1 LSIFMENLRA
11 IALMVLSMAGFA
23 IEDMLIK
30 YIALEMPT
38 GQFLMLIGAGGA
50 LIFTLM
56 AWRQGQAV
64 LSADFLQ
71 PTIIIRNLGEVI
83 GTLGFVTALVL
94 TPLSS
99 ASAILQATPLAVTL
113 GAALF
118 LREAVGWRRWSA
130 ILIGFCGV
138 VAVIRPGLEG
148 FQPASLFAVLGVI
161 GLATRDVAT
170 RATPATISSL
180 VLSAHGFG
188 MLVPAGAFLLWISGG
203 AVAPSAQGYGLLFA
217 ALIIGVS
224 AYYALTLS
232 MRLGDVAVVTP
243 FRYVRLVF
251 ALFIGVTVFHEQ
263 PDAWTLGGAAI
274 IILSGLYTFF
284 RERQLGLKTRS

>member
-1 LSIFMENLRA
+1 MENLRA

-64 LSADFLQ
+64 LSADFLR

-138 VAVIRPGLEG
+138 VVVIRPGLEG

>member
-1 LSIFMENLRA
+1 MENLRA
-11 IALMVLSMAGFA
+11 ISLMVLSMAGFA

-30 YIALEMPT
+30 IIALEMPT
-38 GQFLMLIGAGGA
+38 GQFLILIGAGGA
-50 LIFTLM
+50 LIFTAM
-56 AWRQGQAV
+56 SRRQGQAV
-64 LSADFLQ
+64 LSADFLR
-71 PTIIIRNLGEVI
+71 PSIIIRNLGEVI

-118 LREAVGWRRWSA
+118 LGEAVGWRRWSA

-138 VAVIRPGLEG
+138 IAVIRPGLDG
-148 FQPASLFAVLGVI
+148 FEPASLFAVLGVI

-170 RATPATISSL
+170 RAAPARISSA
-180 VLSAHGFG
+180 VLSAHGFA
-188 MLVPAGAFLLWISGG
+188 MLVPAGALLLCISGG
-203 AVAPSAQGYGLLFA
+203 ATAPSALGYGLLLA
-217 ALIIGVS
+217 ALAIGVS
-224 AYYALTLS
+224 AYYALTLA

-251 ALFIGVTVFHEQ
+251 ALAIGVTVFNEQ
-263 PDAWTLGGAAI
+263 PDAWTLIGAAI

-284 RERQLGLKTRS
+284 RERQLGRKSCP

>member
-1 LSIFMENLRA
+1 MENLRA

-23 IEDMLIK
+23 VEDMLIK

-56 AWRQGQAV
+56 AWKQGQAV
-64 LSADFLQ
+64 LSADFLR

-118 LREAVGWRRWSA
+118 LKEAVGWRRWSA
-130 ILIGFCGV
+130 ILIGFGGV
-138 VAVIRPGLEG
+138 VAVIRPGLDG
-148 FQPASLFAVLGVI
+148 FQPASLFAVLGVV

-170 RATPATISSL
+170 RAAPAEISSL
-180 VLSAHGFG
+180 VLSAHGSG
-188 MLVPAGAFLLWISGG
+188 MLVPAGAVLLWIRGG
-203 AVAPSAQGYGLLFA
+203 AIAPSAQGYSLLFA

-263 PDAWTLGGAAI
+263 PDVWTLSGAAI

-284 RERQLGLKTRS
+284 RERQLGLKTRG

>member
-1 LSIFMENLRA
+1 MENLRA

-203 AVAPSAQGYGLLFA
+203 AVAPSVQGYGLLFA

>member
-1 LSIFMENLRA
+1 MENLRA

-30 YIALEMPT
+30 IIALEMPT

-64 LSADFLQ
+64 LSADFLR

-138 VAVIRPGLEG
+138 VVVIRPGLEG
-148 FQPASLFAVLGVI
+148 FEPASLFAVLGVI

>member
-1 LSIFMENLRA
+1 MENLRA

-64 LSADFLQ
+64 LSADFLR

-148 FQPASLFAVLGVI
+148 FQSASLFAVLGVI

>member
-1 LSIFMENLRA
+1 MENLRA

-64 LSADFLQ
+64 LPADFLR

>member
-1 LSIFMENLRA
+1 MENLRA

-23 IEDMLIK
+23 VEDMLIK

-56 AWRQGQAV
+56 AWKQGQAV
-64 LSADFLQ
+64 LSADFLR

-118 LREAVGWRRWSA
+118 LKEAVGWRRWSA
-130 ILIGFCGV
+130 ILIGFGGV
-138 VAVIRPGLEG
+138 VAVIRPGLDG

-170 RATPATISSL
+170 RATPAEISSL
-180 VLSAHGFG
+180 VLSAQGFG
-188 MLVPAGAFLLWISGG
+188 MLVPAGAVLLWIRGG
-203 AVAPSAQGYGLLFA
+203 AIAPSAQGYSLLFA

-263 PDAWTLGGAAI
+263 PDVWTLSGAAI

-284 RERQLGLKTRS
+284 RERQLGLKTRG

>member
-1 LSIFMENLRA
+1 
-11 IALMVLSMAGFA
+11 
-23 IEDMLIK
+23 
-30 YIALEMPT
+30 
-38 GQFLMLIGAGGA
+38 
-50 LIFTLM
+50 
-56 AWRQGQAV
+56 
-64 LSADFLQ
+64 
-71 PTIIIRNLGEVI
+71 
-83 GTLGFVTALVL
+83 
-94 TPLSS
+94 
-99 ASAILQATPLAVTL
+99 
-113 GAALF
+113 
-118 LREAVGWRRWSA
+118 
-130 ILIGFCGV
+130 
-138 VAVIRPGLEG
+138 
-148 FQPASLFAVLGVI
+148 
-161 GLATRDVAT
+161 
-170 RATPATISSL
+170 
-180 VLSAHGFG
+180 

-263 PDAWTLGGAAI
+263 LDAWTLGGAAI

>member
-1 LSIFMENLRA
+1 MENLRA

-64 LSADFLQ
+64 LSADFLR

-130 ILIGFCGV
+130 ILIGLCGV

-148 FQPASLFAVLGVI
+148 FEPASLFAVLGVI

-203 AVAPSAQGYGLLFA
+203 AVAPSVQGYGLLFA

>member
-1 LSIFMENLRA
+1 MENLRA
-11 IALMVLSMAGFA
+11 ISLMVLSMAGFA

-30 YIALEMPT
+30 IIALEMPT
-38 GQFLMLIGAGGA
+38 GQFLILIGAGGA
-50 LIFTLM
+50 LIFTAM
-56 AWRQGQAV
+56 SRRQGQAV
-64 LSADFLQ
+64 LSADFLR
-71 PTIIIRNLGEVI
+71 PSIIIRNLGEVI

-118 LREAVGWRRWSA
+118 LGEAVGWRRWSA

-138 VAVIRPGLEG
+138 IAVIRPGLDG
-148 FQPASLFAVLGVI
+148 FEPASLFAVLGVI

-170 RATPATISSL
+170 RAAPARISSA
-180 VLSAHGFG
+180 VLSAHGFA
-188 MLVPAGAFLLWISGG
+188 MLVPAGALLLCISGG
-203 AVAPSAQGYGLLFA
+203 ATAPSALGYGLLFA
-217 ALIIGVS
+217 ALAIGVS
-224 AYYALTLS
+224 AYYALTLA

-251 ALFIGVTVFHEQ
+251 ALAIGVTVFNEQ
-263 PDAWTLGGAAI
+263 PDAWTVIGAAI

-284 RERQLGLKTRS
+284 RERQLGRKSRP

>member
-1 LSIFMENLRA
+1 MENLRA

-64 LSADFLQ
+64 LSADFLR

-284 RERQLGLKTRS
+284 RERQLGLKTHS

>member
-1 LSIFMENLRA
+1 MENLRA

-23 IEDMLIK
+23 VEDMLIK

-56 AWRQGQAV
+56 AWKQGQAV
-64 LSADFLQ
+64 LSADFLR

-118 LREAVGWRRWSA
+118 LKEAVGWRRWSA
-130 ILIGFCGV
+130 ILIGFGGV
-138 VAVIRPGLEG
+138 VAVIRPGLDG

-170 RATPATISSL
+170 RATPAEISSL
-180 VLSAHGFG
+180 VLSAHGIG
-188 MLVPAGAFLLWISGG
+188 MLVPAGAVLLWIRGG
-203 AVAPSAQGYGLLFA
+203 AIAPSAQGYSLLFA

-263 PDAWTLGGAAI
+263 PDVWTLSGAAI

-284 RERQLGLKTRS
+284 RERQLGLKTRG

>member
-1 LSIFMENLRA
+1 MENLRA

-71 PTIIIRNLGEVI
+71 PTIIIRNLGEVL

>member
-1 LSIFMENLRA
+1 MENLRA

-64 LSADFLQ
+64 LSADFLR

-203 AVAPSAQGYGLLFA
+203 AVAPSAQGYGLLFT

>member
-1 LSIFMENLRA
+1 MENLRA

-64 LSADFLQ
+64 LSADFLR

>member
-1 LSIFMENLRA
+1 MENLRA

-23 IEDMLIK
+23 VEDMLIK

-56 AWRQGQAV
+56 AWKQGQAV
-64 LSADFLQ
+64 LSADFLR

-118 LREAVGWRRWSA
+118 LKEAVGWRRWSA
-130 ILIGFCGV
+130 ILIGFGGV
-138 VAVIRPGLEG
+138 VAVIRPGLDG

-170 RATPATISSL
+170 RAAPAEISSL
-180 VLSAHGFG
+180 VLAAHGFG
-188 MLVPAGAFLLWISGG
+188 MLVPAGAVLLWIRGG
-203 AVAPSAQGYGLLFA
+203 AIAPSAQGYSLLFA

-263 PDAWTLGGAAI
+263 PDVWTLSGAAI

-284 RERQLGLKTRS
+284 RERQLGLKTRG

>member
-1 LSIFMENLRA
+1 MENLRA

-23 IEDMLIK
+23 VEDMLIK

-56 AWRQGQAV
+56 AWKQGQAV
-64 LSADFLQ
+64 LSADFLR

-118 LREAVGWRRWSA
+118 LKEAVGWRRWSA
-130 ILIGFCGV
+130 ILIGFGGV
-138 VAVIRPGLEG
+138 VAVIRPGLDG
-148 FQPASLFAVLGVI
+148 FQPASLFAV
-161 GLATRDVAT
+161 VAARSHPQH
-170 RATPATISSL
+170 RAT
-180 VLSAHGFG
+180 
-188 MLVPAGAFLLWISGG
+188 
-203 AVAPSAQGYGLLFA
+203 
-217 ALIIGVS
+217 
-224 AYYALTLS
+224 
-232 MRLGDVAVVTP
+232 
-243 FRYVRLVF
+243 VF
-251 ALFIGVTVFHEQ
+251 YS
-263 PDAWTLGGAAI
+263 P
-274 IILSGLYTFF
+274 
-284 RERQLGLKTRS
+284 R

>member
-1 LSIFMENLRA
+1 MENLRA

-23 IEDMLIK
+23 VEDMLIK

-56 AWRQGQAV
+56 AWKQGQAV
-64 LSADFLQ
+64 LSADFLR

-118 LREAVGWRRWSA
+118 LKEAVGWRRWSA
-130 ILIGFCGV
+130 ILIGFGGV
-138 VAVIRPGLEG
+138 VAVIRPGLDG

-170 RATPATISSL
+170 RATPAEISSL

-188 MLVPAGAFLLWISGG
+188 MLVTAGAVLLWIRGG
-203 AVAPSAQGYGLLFA
+203 AIAPSAQGYSLLFA

-263 PDAWTLGGAAI
+263 PDVWTLSGAAI

-284 RERQLGLKTRS
+284 RERQLGLKTRG

>member
-1 LSIFMENLRA
+1 MENLRA

-30 YIALEMPT
+30 IIALEMPT
-38 GQFLMLIGAGGA
+38 GQFLILIGAGGA
-50 LIFTLM
+50 LIFTAM
-56 AWRQGQAV
+56 SRRQGQAV
-64 LSADFLQ
+64 LSADFLR
-71 PTIIIRNLGEVI
+71 PSIIIRNLGEVI

-118 LREAVGWRRWSA
+118 LGEAVGWRRWSA

-138 VAVIRPGLEG
+138 IAVIRPGLDG
-148 FQPASLFAVLGVI
+148 FEPASLFAVLGVI

-170 RATPATISSL
+170 RAAPARISSA
-180 VLSAHGFG
+180 VLSAHGFA
-188 MLVPAGAFLLWISGG
+188 MLVPAGALLLCISGG
-203 AVAPSAQGYGLLFA
+203 ATAPSALGYGLLLA
-217 ALIIGVS
+217 ALAIGVS
-224 AYYALTLS
+224 AYYALTLA

-251 ALFIGVTVFHEQ
+251 ALAIGVTVFNEQ
-263 PDAWTLGGAAI
+263 PDAWTLIGAAI

-284 RERQLGLKTRS
+284 RERQLGQKSRS

>member
-1 LSIFMENLRA
+1 MENLRA

-64 LSADFLQ
+64 LSADFLR

-263 PDAWTLGGAAI
+263 LDAWTLGGAAI

>member
-1 LSIFMENLRA
+1 MENLRA

-170 RATPATISSL
+170 RATPAPISSL

>member
-1 LSIFMENLRA
+1 MENLRA

-64 LSADFLQ
+64 LSADFLR

-148 FQPASLFAVLGVI
+148 FEPASLFAVLGVI

-203 AVAPSAQGYGLLFA
+203 AVAPSVQGYGLLFA

>member
-1 LSIFMENLRA
+1 MENLRA

-23 IEDMLIK
+23 VEDMLIK

-56 AWRQGQAV
+56 AWKQGQAV
-64 LSADFLQ
+64 LSADFLR

-118 LREAVGWRRWSA
+118 LKEAVGWRRWSA
-130 ILIGFCGV
+130 ILIGFGGV
-138 VAVIRPGLEG
+138 VAVIRPGLDG

>member
-1 LSIFMENLRA
+1 MENLRA

-64 LSADFLQ
+64 LSADFLR

-180 VLSAHGFG
+180 VLSAHGLG

>member
-1 LSIFMENLRA
+1 MENLRA

-23 IEDMLIK
+23 VEDMLIK

-56 AWRQGQAV
+56 AWKQGQAV
-64 LSADFLQ
+64 LSADFLR

-118 LREAVGWRRWSA
+118 LKEAVGWRRWSA
-130 ILIGFCGV
+130 ILIGFGGV
-138 VAVIRPGLEG
+138 VAVIRPGLDG

-161 GLATRDVAT
+161 GLATCDVAT
-170 RATPATISSL
+170 RATPAEISSL

-188 MLVPAGAFLLWISGG
+188 MLVPAGAVLLWIRGG
-203 AVAPSAQGYGLLFA
+203 AIAPSALGYSLLFA

-263 PDAWTLGGAAI
+263 PDVWTLSGAAI

-284 RERQLGLKTRS
+284 RERQLGLKTRG

>member
-1 LSIFMENLRA
+1 MENLRA

-148 FQPASLFAVLGVI
+148 FEPASLFAVLGVI

>member
-1 LSIFMENLRA
+1 MENLRA

-30 YIALEMPT
+30 IIALEMPT
-38 GQFLMLIGAGGA
+38 GQFLILIGAGGA
-50 LIFTLM
+50 LIFTAM
-56 AWRQGQAV
+56 SRRQGQAV
-64 LSADFLQ
+64 LSADFLR
-71 PTIIIRNLGEVI
+71 PSIIIRNLGEVI

-118 LREAVGWRRWSA
+118 LGEAVGWRRWSA

-138 VAVIRPGLEG
+138 IAVIRPGLDG
-148 FQPASLFAVLGVI
+148 FEPASLFAVLGVI

-170 RATPATISSL
+170 RAAPARISSA
-180 VLSAHGFG
+180 VLSAHGFA
-188 MLVPAGAFLLWISGG
+188 MLVPAGALLLCISGG
-203 AVAPSAQGYGLLFA
+203 ATAPSALGYGLLLA
-217 ALIIGVS
+217 ALAIGVS
-224 AYYALTLS
+224 AYYALTVA

-251 ALFIGVTVFHEQ
+251 ALAIGVTVFNEQ
-263 PDAWTLGGAAI
+263 PDAWTLIGAAI
-274 IILSGLYTFF
+274 IILSGLYTVF
-284 RERQLGLKTRS
+284 RERQLSQKSRS

>member
-1 LSIFMENLRA
+1 MENLRA

-64 LSADFLQ
+64 LSADFLR
-71 PTIIIRNLGEVI
+71 PTIIIHNLGEVI

>member
-1 LSIFMENLRA
+1 MENLRA

-64 LSADFLQ
+64 LSADFLR

-148 FQPASLFAVLGVI
+148 FEPASLFAVLGVI

-203 AVAPSAQGYGLLFA
+203 AVAPSAQGYGLLFT

>member
-1 LSIFMENLRA
+1 MENLRA

-30 YIALEMPT
+30 IIALEMPT
-38 GQFLMLIGAGGA
+38 GQFLILIGAGGA
-50 LIFTLM
+50 LIFTAM
-56 AWRQGQAV
+56 SRRQGQAI
-64 LSADFLQ
+64 LSADFLR
-71 PTIIIRNLGEVI
+71 PSIIIRNLGEVI

-118 LREAVGWRRWSA
+118 LGEAVGWRRWSA

-138 VAVIRPGLEG
+138 IAVIRPGLDG
-148 FQPASLFAVLGVI
+148 FEPASLFAVLGVI

-170 RATPATISSL
+170 RAAPARISSA
-180 VLSAHGFG
+180 VLSAHGFA
-188 MLVPAGAFLLWISGG
+188 MLVPAGALLLCISGG
-203 AVAPSAQGYGLLFA
+203 ATAPSALGYGLLLA
-217 ALIIGVS
+217 ALAIGVS
-224 AYYALTLS
+224 AYYALTVA

-251 ALFIGVTVFHEQ
+251 ALAIGVTVFNEQ
-263 PDAWTLGGAAI
+263 PDAWTLIGAAI

-284 RERQLGLKTRS
+284 RERQLSRKSCP

>member
-1 LSIFMENLRA
+1 MENLRA

-56 AWRQGQAV
+56 AWRQGQAI
-64 LSADFLQ
+64 LSADFLH

-83 GTLGFVTALVL
+83 GTLGFITALVL

-148 FQPASLFAVLGVI
+148 FEPASLFAVLGVI